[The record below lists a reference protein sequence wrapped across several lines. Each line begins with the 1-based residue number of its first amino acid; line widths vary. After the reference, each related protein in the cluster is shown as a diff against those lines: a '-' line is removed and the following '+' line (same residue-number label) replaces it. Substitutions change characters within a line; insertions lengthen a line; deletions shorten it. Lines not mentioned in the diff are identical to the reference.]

1 MPLLTNLQ
9 LSSVIPIFLL
19 LVTIS
24 YAVLTGLSRYWRLRH
39 VPGPFLAKFTDLW
52 LAWKIWTK
60 TSPIDL
66 QLDLHER
73 YGPIVRYGPNRVLFS
88 DPSAVP
94 VIFNTKHPLRKAREF
109 SPTLCFLSS
118 IAISLVF
125 SASPLPMLTQ
135 HTNMSFLP
143 NRPRRTR
150 LLSKR
155 STVR

>member
-24 YAVLTGLSRYWRLRH
+24 HAVLTGLSRYWNPRH
-39 VPGPFLAKFTDLW
+39 IPGPFLAKFTDLW

-88 DPSAVP
+88 DASAVP

-109 SPTLCFLSS
+109 SLTL
-118 IAISLVF
+118 SLFSVLHCNF
-125 SASPLPMLTQ
+125 SLSASPLPMLTQ
-135 HTNMSFLP
+135 HTNMSSRT

-150 LLSKR
+150 LLFKR